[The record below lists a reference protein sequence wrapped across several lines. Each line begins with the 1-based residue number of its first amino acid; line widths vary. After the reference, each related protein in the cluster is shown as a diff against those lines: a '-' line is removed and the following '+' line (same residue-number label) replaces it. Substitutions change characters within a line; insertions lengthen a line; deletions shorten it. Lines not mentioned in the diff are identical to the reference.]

1 MYFYFYLRNVLE
13 FYIYMYD
20 SSFLPGNC
28 YGRTE
33 VCSMTL
39 KDIADLAGVS
49 MMTVSNV
56 INGKTSRV
64 SQKTRDKVNA
74 IIEEYGY
81 VPNLNARSLSNKKSH
96 IIGIIISLDEKDVLL
111 GTNYFENPYV
121 STMIGAIE
129 KELQKNEYF
138 TMIRSVSKNADII
151 SLLKNWN
158 VDGIIILYPAA
169 GEYMAKLMDSA
180 TCPIATFDCE
190 LDHPNLINITSN
202 DEKGMYLSTKYMINH
217 GHSAIAFVADY
228 KISHVLAN
236 RFNGYKRALEENHIT
251 FNPDYV
257 YEYSPSYEGGIQAGR
272 EIASNSSPVTAA
284 VTTADICAIGIM
296 EGARLGGYRIP
307 VDLSVIGYDNLTLC
321 QYTLPKLT
329 SVSQNIPQKAM
340 LATSL
345 LLEKTR
351 TGSVSSSCQTALDVE
366 IVDRQSVISL
376 Y

>member
-1 MYFYFYLRNVLE
+1 
-13 FYIYMYD
+13 
-20 SSFLPGNC
+20 
-28 YGRTE
+28 
-33 VCSMTL
+33 MTL

-169 GEYMAKLMDSA
+169 GEYMARLMDSA

-190 LDHPNLINITSN
+190 LEHPNLINITSN
-202 DEKGMYLSTKYMINH
+202 DEKGLYLSTKYMINH

-228 KISHVLAN
+228 KNNHVLTS
-236 RFNGYKRALEENHIT
+236 RFQWL
-251 FNPDYV
+251 
-257 YEYSPSYEGGIQAGR
+257 
-272 EIASNSSPVTAA
+272 
-284 VTTADICAIGIM
+284 
-296 EGARLGGYRIP
+296 
-307 VDLSVIGYDNLTLC
+307 
-321 QYTLPKLT
+321 
-329 SVSQNIPQKAM
+329 
-340 LATSL
+340 
-345 LLEKTR
+345 
-351 TGSVSSSCQTALDVE
+351 
-366 IVDRQSVISL
+366 
-376 Y
+376 

>member
-1 MYFYFYLRNVLE
+1 
-13 FYIYMYD
+13 
-20 SSFLPGNC
+20 
-28 YGRTE
+28 
-33 VCSMTL
+33 
-39 KDIADLAGVS
+39 
-49 MMTVSNV
+49 
-56 INGKTSRV
+56 
-64 SQKTRDKVNA
+64 
-74 IIEEYGY
+74 
-81 VPNLNARSLSNKKSH
+81 
-96 IIGIIISLDEKDVLL
+96 
-111 GTNYFENPYV
+111 
-121 STMIGAIE
+121 MIGAIE

-190 LDHPNLINITSN
+190 LEHSNLINITSN
-202 DEKGMYLSTKYMINH
+202 DEKGLYLSTKYMINH

-228 KISHVLAN
+228 KSSHVLAN

-329 SVSQNIPQKAM
+329 SVSQNIPQKAK

-345 LLEKTR
+345 LLEKIR
-351 TGSVSSSCQTALDVE
+351 TGSVSSSCQAALDVE
-366 IVDRQSVISL
+366 IVDSSR
-376 Y
+376 